1 MWLSKAAR
9 FNSEGGGSNP
19 SQAVRLLWFLLFF
32 LPPMAAVAYVSEFE
46 LRHAGTDAL
55 IHVLWILAASLAV
68 TLFCAVAQPI
78 QIIDQE
84 WMMKAARAN
93 LCLALIDTMFFVIL
107 IRDPSAVDQACQHG
121 ATCRTY
127 PVGWLALAGMHYC
140 CAIWAYVTMLVGL
153 RLHVGRSA

>member
-32 LPPMAAVAYVSEFE
+32 LSPMASVAYVSQFE
-46 LRHAGTDAL
+46 LRHAGADAL
-55 IHVLWILAASLAV
+55 IHILWISAASLAV

-78 QIIDQE
+78 QIIDE
-84 WMMKAARAN
+84 ATMTKLARAN
-93 LCLALIDTMFFVIL
+93 LCFALIDTLFFVIL
-107 IRDPSAVDQACQHG
+107 VRDFSAIDQACQPG
-121 ATCRTY
+121 AACRTY

-140 CAIWAYVTMLVGL
+140 YAAWAYVTMLVN
-153 RLHVGRSA
+153 R